1 MKAATVMA
9 ALVAALLTGCASKQP
24 VDLQTKRSAFGLDAV
39 ATLATNEC
47 EARTAADYT
56 AVIVARRRAA
66 AQLRDGRISV
76 DQAKAVQAAADEA
89 RTALDAAC
97 ADGRADERVLR
108 TARQAR
114 ARLTQLMEIQHAN

>member
-1 MKAATVMA
+1 MKAAALIAV
-9 ALVAALLTGCASKQP
+9 LVAATLAGCATQQP
-24 VDLQTKRSAFGLDAV
+24 VDLQTRSSVFGLEAV

-89 RTALDAAC
+89 RAALDAAC
-97 ADGRADERVLR
+97 AGGKVDERVLR
-108 TARQAR
+108 TAQQAR
-114 ARLTQLMEIQHAN
+114 ARLTQLMEIRHAN

>member
-1 MKAATVMA
+1 MKAATLIA
-9 ALVAALLTGCASKQP
+9 ALVAATLAGCAAQQP
-24 VDLQTKRSAFGLDAV
+24 VDLQTKRSVFGLDAV

-97 ADGRADERVLR
+97 TSGKVDERVLR
-108 TARQAR
+108 TAKQAR
-114 ARLTQLMEIQHAN
+114 ARLTQLMETQHAD

>member
-1 MKAATVMA
+1 MKAA
-9 ALVAALLTGCASKQP
+9 ALFATLAVALMVGCASQP
-24 VDLQTKRSAFGLDAV
+24 VELQTKPSAFGIDAV

-66 AQLRDGRISV
+66 AQLRAGKISV

-89 RTALDAAC
+89 RAALDATC
-97 ADGRADERVLR
+97 ATGKVDELALHVAQL
-108 TARQAR
+108 AR
-114 ARLTQLMEIQHAN
+114 ARLTQVMEAKHAD